1 MKLARLPHN
10 PTDLLDFFSEGLEA
24 MGAVCER
31 TWFDRLQVVAERDAA
46 KLWNE
51 NGELLETEIHFPP
64 ADDAAPRQAGTEVFP
79 GCPLTFR
86 LAETLRPTPLPL
98 QRACLDF
105 PESSKPP
112 SPEVAEKLWHAHI
125 PGANRWKQET
135 PFVADWHF
143 SLLSLIRCEIQA
155 IDQHWSL
162 HRMAISLPDGERD
175 ESLANAINFSQLSA
189 HPFAEIPWPSVN
201 PAAWQQLLQ
210 SVLAEELAEDLERIR
225 QRQQNYLRR
234 ELERI
239 DNYFENYERELS
251 ERTRNKIAAE
261 QNKIKTEER
270 LAAARVEHERRRQD
284 QVQRHEIRVIPH
296 FDALLLLAE
305 PAWATKISTANK
317 AETRTHEALF
327 VPRARRWICSQ
338 QPG

>member
-31 TWFDRLQVVAERDAA
+31 TWYDRLQIVAESDAA

-51 NGELLETEIHFPP
+51 NGALFETEIHFPP
-64 ADDAAPRQAGTEVFP
+64 ADDVAPRQAATEVFP

-86 LAETLRPTPLPL
+86 LAEKLRPTPLPL
-98 QRACLDF
+98 QRACLNF

-112 SPEVAEKLWHAHI
+112 SPEVAEKLWHAQM
-125 PGANRWKQET
+125 PQAGRWKQET
-135 PFVADWHF
+135 PFVAGWHF
-143 SLLSLIRCEIQA
+143 SLLTLAHCEIQA

-162 HRMAISLPDGERD
+162 HRIAVSLPDGRRD
-175 ESLANAINFSQLSA
+175 EPLADALHFAPLNA
-189 HPFAEIPWPSVN
+189 HPPDEIAWPTADPFV
-201 PAAWQQLLQ
+201 WQQLLQ
-210 SVLAEELAEDLERIR
+210 SVLPEELALDLERIQ

-234 ELERI
+234 ELERV
-239 DNYFENYERELS
+239 DRYFENYERELT
-251 ERTRNKIAAE
+251 ERARSRSAVA
-261 QNKIKTEER
+261 QNKIKTDER
-270 LAAARVEHERRRQD
+270 LAAARAEHERRRND

-305 PAWATKISTANK
+305 PAWATKISIANK
-317 AETRTHEALF
+317 GESQTHPARF
-327 VPRARRWICSQ
+327 VPRARQWIC
-338 QPG
+338 PA